1 MLFEYTPNTVAIQ
14 SISHPSSNNK
24 YKALCFMSR
33 LIVRYT
39 MYIQG
44 EYNNDWEWVGDEESV
59 LEIFQIF
66 QIFQIF
72 HDFQTAT
79 KRMGQEF
86 PE

>member
-1 MLFEYTPNTVAIQ
+1 
-14 SISHPSSNNK
+14 
-24 YKALCFMSR
+24 
-33 LIVRYT
+33 

-66 QIFQIF
+66 RIFRIF
-72 HDFQTAT
+72 HDFRTAT